1 MTNKFSKK
9 AFNPSQGG
17 SFVEEEKPFVRDDS
31 DNKLFPEIQVKN
43 PREQGLITDDT
54 VAVFDFDTPVFRIA
68 QQMETKY
75 VTVTCGDI
83 TADLKNKT
91 EFKGK
96 GKKISES
103 SWLGLLNTEREVEG
117 LEPLVVEDFSI
128 EEKQKLKYDEDKA
141 LEQAKI
147 LVYKKIKQIKLQ
159 YGLTKTLLL
168 LASGDTFRNK
178 LPLVRHYKGNRSE
191 SLRPLLLKKLRDW
204 CVDEL
209 KAELPK
215 QRYDGENI
223 ECDDLCEFYKA
234 EGYKCYRKNNYFSYV
249 LVSSDKDSLNSAGAV
264 INADL
269 YTGEDNPLKGQFKF
283 PQMMLIEATDKSAG
297 SLELVSTTGSP
308 ELKGQGFKFLMAQ
321 CGLHSDGADN
331 YNALGHL
338 KDWGYDI
345 NFGVQAA
352 YKVLQPCN
360 TAKEALQAT
369 IDTFA
374 KLLPWG
380 VEYKDCHGDPHDV
393 DTMTYMN
400 TYFLVA
406 YMTRSYDDKMDFYKL
421 CKAFKVDTS
430 AIENNNIW
438 TKPYKVFNI
447 ELAEELLSKGVSS
460 LKELKL
466 SDLKTYKSLNK
477 GGLVERLDNSV
488 EKVDSIVEFIESNM
502 YKLVQKNKQTGE
514 IVDYVEGE

>member
-9 AFNPSQGG
+9 AFNPSQRG
-17 SFVEEEKPFVRDDS
+17 SFVEEEKPFVRDGS
-31 DNKLFPEIQVKN
+31 DNKLFPEIQVKK
-43 PREQGLITDDT
+43 PREQGLITDET
-54 VAVFDFDTPVFRIA
+54 IAVFDFDTPVFRIA

-117 LEPLVVEDFSI
+117 LEPLSVEDFSL
-128 EEKQKLKYDEDKA
+128 EEKQKLKYDEDKV

-159 YGLTKTLLL
+159 YDLTKTLLL

-178 LPLVRHYKGNRSE
+178 LPLVRPYKGNRVE
-191 SLRPLLLKKLRDW
+191 SLRPLILKKLRDW
-204 CVDEL
+204 CIDEL
-209 KAELPK
+209 KAETPK

-269 YTGEDNPLKGQFKF
+269 HTGEDNPLKGQFKF
-283 PQMMLIEATDKSAG
+283 PQMMVIEATDKSAG

-321 CGLHSDGADN
+321 SGLHSDGADN

-338 KDWGYDI
+338 KDCGYDI

-380 VEYKDCHGDPHDV
+380 VEYKDCHGDHHDV

-406 YMTRSYDDKMDFYKL
+406 YMTRSYDDRMDFYKL
-421 CKAFKVDTS
+421 CKAFKVDVS
-430 AIENNNIW
+430 KIENNNIL
-438 TKPYKVFNI
+438 TEPYEVLDEGNLEMLVCSYDDIVDKLVAG
-447 ELAEELLSKGVSS
+447 ELKAYKSGKKQDLVDAMDSIKELLI
-460 LKELKL
+460 EQRKL
-466 SDLKTYKSLNK
+466 SSKSKT
-477 GGLVERLDNSV
+477 
-488 EKVDSIVEFIESNM
+488 
-502 YKLVQKNKQTGE
+502 KLVQKNKQTGE
-514 IVDYVEGE
+514 IIDYVEGE